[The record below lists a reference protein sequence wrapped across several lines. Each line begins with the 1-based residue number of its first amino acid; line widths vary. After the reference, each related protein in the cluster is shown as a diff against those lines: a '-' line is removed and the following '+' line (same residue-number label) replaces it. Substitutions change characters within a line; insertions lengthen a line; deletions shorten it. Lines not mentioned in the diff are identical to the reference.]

1 MNEICNNFFIF
12 KNESFL
18 KKNIFFKKYFL
29 NFFHQF
35 NLELYKTI
43 SNSFLIYFLHY
54 NYKFSKKSTLNE
66 IFINL
71 LTRSGLKLRGIIT
84 FNYIL
89 ENFYLLFSK
98 NFQEYNNTF
107 PNYKIFLNISKMH
120 KIYWNSY
127 FFYQLLEQQFYS
139 IFQLKIV
146 NSKISIKTKKKT
158 TKYTTKISYLHKFKR
173 VNWILKNLVTSSIWF
188 ENKYFNVRV
197 FYSFLTI
204 LLNPSDNFLYKHKI
218 NLYKQVLKLK
228 RLT

>member
-1 MNEICNNFFIF
+1 MNEICNNFFVY
-12 KNESFL
+12 KKESFL
-18 KKNIFFKKYFL
+18 KKNLLYKRYFL
-29 NFFHQF
+29 NFFQNF

-43 SNSFLIYFLHY
+43 FNSYFIYFIHY
-54 NYKFSKKSTLNE
+54 NHKVLKKTSLNA

-71 LTRSGLKLRGIIT
+71 LVKNGLKLKGTIT

-89 ENFYLLFSK
+89 ENFYLLFNK
-98 NFQEYNNTF
+98 NFPEYNNTF

-146 NSKISIKTKKKT
+146 DSKISIKTKKKT
-158 TKYTTKISYLHKFKR
+158 TKYTTKISYLNKYKR
-173 VNWILKNLVTSSIWF
+173 INWIFKNLITSSIWF

-204 LLNPSDNFLYKHKI
+204 LLNPTDNFLHKHKI

-228 RLT
+228 RLA

>member
-1 MNEICNNFFIF
+1 MNEICNNFYIY
-12 KNESFL
+12 KKEINSTLNGLL
-18 KKNIFFKKYFL
+18 KRYFYNFFL
-29 NFFHQF
+29 NF
-35 NLELYKTI
+35 NLELYKTN
-43 SNSFLIYFLHY
+43 SNSFLIYFIHY
-54 NYKFSKKSTLNE
+54 NYNFYKKFSLNE

-71 LTRSGLKLRGIIT
+71 LIKNGLKLKSIKT

-89 ENFYLLFSK
+89 ENFYSLFNK
-98 NFQEYNNTF
+98 NFQEYNSTF

-120 KIYWNSY
+120 KIYWNSH

-158 TKYTTKISYLHKFKR
+158 TKYTTKISYLNKFKR
-173 VNWILKNLVTSSIWF
+173 INWIFKNLITSSIWF
-188 ENKYFNVRV
+188 ENKYFNIRL

-204 LLNPSDNFLYKHKI
+204 LLNPTDNFLYKHKI

>member
-1 MNEICNNFFIF
+1 MFT
-12 KNESFL
+12 
-18 KKNIFFKKYFL
+18 KKYFL
-29 NFFHQF
+29 NFFHHF
-35 NLELYKTI
+35 NLEFYKTT
-43 SNSFLIYFLHY
+43 SNSFFIYFMHY
-54 NYKFSKKSTLNE
+54 NYKLPKKKTLNE
-66 IFINL
+66 IFTNL
-71 LTRSGLKLRGIIT
+71 LIRNGLKLKSITT

-107 PNYKIFLNISKMH
+107 PNYKIFFNISKMH

-146 NSKISIKTKKKT
+146 NSKISVKTKKKIS
-158 TKYTTKISYLHKFKR
+158 KYTTKISYLKKFKR
-173 VNWILKNLVTSSIWF
+173 VNWIFKNLITSSIWF
-188 ENKYFNVRV
+188 ENKYFNVRL

-204 LLNPSDNFLYKHKI
+204 LLNPTDNFLYKHKI